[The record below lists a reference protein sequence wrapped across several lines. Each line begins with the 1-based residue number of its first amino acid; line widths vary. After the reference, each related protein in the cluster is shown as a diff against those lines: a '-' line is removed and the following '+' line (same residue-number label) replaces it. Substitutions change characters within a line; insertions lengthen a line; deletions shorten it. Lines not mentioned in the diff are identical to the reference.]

1 MEDYTQHWLKI
12 KKKREDITDYLIH
25 WTSSIETLQSILNC
39 GFLRPT
45 FAPRKSSLSG
55 GDSKAT
61 IRGTRRAVCFTEQ
74 PLSAFIR
81 SCKALPGRYRPYGI
95 AVRKERLFEY
105 GGRPC
110 IYGDLDLLNS
120 LPSEFKHLWVGFQ
133 PYPDPDRNG
142 YPIDWTH
149 EREWR
154 ATVNEY
160 EVPCFGYY
168 DLEGVPLLLPPD
180 IVTEKLLLPWI
191 LVSTEAEAA
200 DTRKWIQ
207 DLPDYDGENEMMR
220 QYRTNLPWAPV
231 VPLNTV
237 EMKLAK
243 GCISWAKL
251 DSLPYLELDPLS
263 QLTRVGWSEIPQ
275 T

>member
-12 KKKREDITDYLIH
+12 KKKREDISDYLIH
-25 WTSSIETLQSILNC
+25 WTSSLATLWNILNC
-39 GFLRPT
+39 GFLKPT
-45 FAPRKSSLSG
+45 FGPRKSSLAG
-55 GDSKAT
+55 GEAKNT
-61 IRGTRRAVCFTEQ
+61 IRGSVPAVCFTEQ

-81 SCKALPGRYRPYGI
+81 SCKALPNRYRPYGI

-120 LPSEFKHLWVGFQ
+120 LPSAIKHLWVGFQ

-154 ATVNEY
+154 STVRKY
-160 EVPCFGYY
+160 ELQRFGTYSL
-168 DLEGVPLLLPPD
+168 DGVPLLLPPD
-180 IVTEKLLLPWI
+180 TVTEKLLLPWI
-191 LVSTEAEAA
+191 LVNTESEAEETK
-200 DTRKWIQ
+200 DWIQ
-207 DLPDYDGENEMMR
+207 NLPDYDGANDIMQE
-220 QYRTNLPWAPV
+220 YRSNPIWAPII
-231 VPLNTV
+231 PLEKV
-237 EMKLAK
+237 EMKLAE

-263 QLTRVGWSEIPQ
+263 PLTRVGWSEIP
-275 T
+275 